1 MDLEELDRKIRR
13 NVSPSIQIDLE
24 KQELVYVAMIFDE
37 KNKTDY
43 DLLYIPYTLLDLNKN
58 NNLEYL
64 IDSVENEEYEQILE
78 KFFDKITEFYKEKK
92 KEYGRDVK

>member
-43 DLLYIPYTLLDLNKN
+43 DLLHIPYTLLDLNKN

-64 IDSVENEEYEQILE
+64 INSVENEEYEQILE
-78 KFFDKITEFYKEKK
+78 KFIGKITEFYKEKK